1 MSKCEKCNKDLIVDT
16 RNLLLSYP
24 PKYKATCPL
33 CGEVSYILAED
44 SKEHQN
50 SKYSLVGMKFGKR
63 NENIYFL
70 RDKCK
75 FSLRKIGKYYNL
87 SGEQVRLICNRI
99 ERFLK
104 SPEINF
110 MLTGEGFKGKY
121 VGELGFS
128 KRTLNAL
135 EKAGIYTI
143 EELKQKSYNDIVNM
157 KGVGQVGAQ
166 EIFNK
171 VLEVI
176 KYEER

>member
-1 MSKCEKCNKDLIVDT
+1 
-16 RNLLLSYP
+16 
-24 PKYKATCPL
+24 
-33 CGEVSYILAED
+33 
-44 SKEHQN
+44 
-50 SKYSLVGMKFGKR
+50 MKFGKR
-63 NENIYFL
+63 NADIYIMRNKHNL
-70 RDKCK
+70 
-75 FSLRKIGKYYNL
+75 SLRKIGRDFDL

-99 ERFLK
+99 DHFLK
-104 SPEINF
+104 TPEINF
-110 MLTGEGFKGKY
+110 LLTGEGFKGKY

-135 EKAGIYTI
+135 EKAEIYTI